1 MVVPRGTAYSPRP
14 VAALKYPKTP
24 YWPWSP
30 SIGRDDRVLRDPS
43 VFVGPEVVVTEKL
56 DGGNT
61 LLHRGQVYARSVST
75 PSSAAWMAM
84 VRKHHAWKVT
94 EPNVLLYGEDLY
106 GVHSIEY
113 DPMPEDQTFRAFALR
128 TPEAGFAC
136 FDDLKAYADAR
147 DIPVAPTLFRGRFD
161 SVSAIRRFLET
172 AHRQPSVLGGERE
185 GMVLRPA
192 GAFQEGSFGQ
202 LTAKSVRANHVQTD
216 RHWTRN
222 WRPCQLL
229 RATAT
234 G

>member
-1 MVVPRGTAYSPRP
+1 MS
-14 VAALKYPKTP
+14 ALKYPKTP

-61 LLHRGQVYARSVST
+61 LLHRGQVYARSVAT
-75 PSSAAWMAM
+75 PSSAPWMAM

-94 EPNVLLYGEDLY
+94 EPDVLLYGEDLY
-106 GVHSIEY
+106 GIHSIEY
-113 DPMPEDQTFRAFALR
+113 DPMPEDRTFHAFGLRATDGNFASY
-128 TPEAGFAC
+128 
-136 FDDLKAYADAR
+136 DDLKDYADAR
-147 DIPVAPTLFRGRFD
+147 DIPVAPILFRGRFD
-161 SVSAIRRFLET
+161 STSAIRRFLET

-192 GAFQEGSFGQ
+192 GTIRGDDFGRV
-202 LTAKSVRANHVQTD
+202 TAKSVRTNHVQTD
-216 RHWTRN
+216 LHWTRN
-222 WRPCQLL
+222 WRPCRLL